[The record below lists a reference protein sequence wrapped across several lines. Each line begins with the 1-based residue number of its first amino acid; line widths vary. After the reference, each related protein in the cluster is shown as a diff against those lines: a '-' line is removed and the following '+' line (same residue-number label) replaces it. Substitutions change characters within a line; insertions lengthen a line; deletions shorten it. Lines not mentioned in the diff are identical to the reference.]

1 MAVAV
6 HVMRMMIRKSSHQ
19 FDAGRVACKEVNVKV
34 VAALLTLSLSVAS
47 ACVPTN
53 QVFPPKVMENIDRDF
68 DFSRWRM
75 MTDGTEPKKVQLG
88 GRIVQS
94 QASADT
100 VTIVVAQLPIVEHPA
115 YGPKENRRD
124 NGEFAIIYQG
134 KVEASDLQLGNR
146 VMVVG
151 TTRPWE
157 VVTINDS
164 SRRLPIVAAQ
174 CLHFWN
180 TQGREISDFPF
191 FEAGYVTL
199 RQETVCAKNP

>member
-1 MAVAV
+1 
-6 HVMRMMIRKSSHQ
+6 MR
-19 FDAGRVACKEVNVKV
+19 KEVNVKV
-34 VAALLTLSLSVAS
+34 VAGLLALSLPAAS
-47 ACVPTN
+47 ACTPTH

-75 MTDGTEPKKVQLG
+75 VTDGAEPKKVQLG

-124 NGEFAIIYQG
+124 NGEFAIIYRG

-151 TTRPWE
+151 TTLPWE

-164 SRRLPIVAAQ
+164 SRRLPLVAAQ

-180 TQGREISDFPF
+180 TQGREIADFPF

-199 RQETVCAKNP
+199 RQETVCTKNP

>member
-1 MAVAV
+1 
-6 HVMRMMIRKSSHQ
+6 MRIIVS
-19 FDAGRVACKEVNVKV
+19 
-34 VAALLTLSLSVAS
+34 LLVTSLTMAS
-47 ACVPTN
+47 ACTPTH

-75 MTDGTEPKKVQLG
+75 MTDGIESKKVQLG
-88 GRIVQS
+88 GRVMQS
-94 QASADT
+94 QASGDT

-134 KVEASDLQLGNR
+134 KVEPRSLQLGNR

-157 VVTINDS
+157 VVTVNDTP
-164 SRRLPIVAAQ
+164 RRLPIVAAQ
-174 CLHFWN
+174 CLHFWD

-191 FEAGYVTL
+191 FEAGYIAL
-199 RQETVCAKNP
+199 RQETVCTKNP